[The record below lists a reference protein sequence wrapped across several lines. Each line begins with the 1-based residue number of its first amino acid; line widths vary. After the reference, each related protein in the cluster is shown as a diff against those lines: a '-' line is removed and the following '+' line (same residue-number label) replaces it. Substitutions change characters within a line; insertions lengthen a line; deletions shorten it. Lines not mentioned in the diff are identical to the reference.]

1 MSFFGEL
8 KRRNVAKV
16 AVLYIVASWLILQ
29 VTDVLAS
36 LLPVPEWTGSFVFVL
51 LAIGFPLVLIFS
63 WVYEL
68 TPEGLKRER
77 EVDRSQSVTHQT
89 GRKINFLI
97 VLLLLL
103 EIGVVDGDRL
113 MPETQQPLP
122 AESSKQSEKTVT
134 EESSELAA
142 RKFVGPPVVA
152 VLPFKAAGSDDG
164 GFLAGGLHDD
174 LLTRL
179 AKLNAFKVISRT
191 SMMEYADTTKNMRQI
206 GEELG
211 AGYILEGGVQ
221 ARGTR
226 VRINAQLID
235 AAADEHMWAET
246 YDKDL
251 TPNNLFDVQ
260 AELAGAIA
268 RALERQLSAAELALV
283 SEVPTEN
290 MAAYNAYLRGL
301 RTYEEPGI
309 YVGTPE
315 DRDAVTAFEEAV
327 RLDPSFALAWA
338 ALATA
343 RIRAYCCDY
352 DPEQS
357 AAALEALDR
366 ARELQPGMLE
376 SELAWAEYLYR
387 VKNEYGL
394 ALETLEPLRD
404 QVAGNARA
412 LQLIAWLNRR
422 LGHYDVAYRTLQA
435 ALETQPRSPSIYLH
449 LIHYAWLV
457 DDCRAAADY
466 VDRLPSLAPEV
477 RATRVREAEYE
488 LECNG
493 DAKRAIDLLRNV
505 DFSRDVSGIS
515 VAITAGW
522 HERDAEFL
530 LSIFDTEYTGPTPE
544 VPILRQLGLAEVY
557 MSLTP
562 NEDLA
567 ERALDRA
574 AKLLDDY
581 GADHDL
587 AQGTGFAFMNM
598 FYQSLIGDQA
608 EARRWIEEHKQRYRR
623 DAKGDVA
630 GEADNRF
637 LYALNFARAGL
648 QDEAIEELGQ
658 MLERPGG
665 HRFPYVDNIRAF
677 EVLQDHPVY
686 IALREQFG
694 QQTDP
699 GQ

>member
-1 MSFFGEL
+1 MSIFEEL
-8 KRRNVAKV
+8 KRRNVVKV
-16 AVLYIVASWLILQ
+16 AVLYVIASWLILQ
-29 VTDVLAS
+29 VADVLFPNLGAPDWAFG
-36 LLPVPEWTGSFVFVL
+36 LVL
-51 LAIGFPLVLIFS
+51 GIVILFFFPVLIFA

-68 TPEGLKRER
+68 TPEGLKREKD
-77 EVDRSQSVTHQT
+77 VDHNQSVTHET
-89 GRKINFLI
+89 GRKINVLI
-97 VLLLLL
+97 IAMLALA
-103 EIGVVDGDRL
+103 IGVVVVDRL
-113 MPETQQPLP
+113 MPERDRLFET
-122 AESSKQSEKTVT
+122 ESISELEKTAPA
-134 EESSELAA
+134 ESSELAA

-290 MAAYNAYLRGL
+290 MAAYNAYLQGL
-301 RTYEEPGI
+301 QTYEEPGI

-315 DRDAVTAFEEAV
+315 DREAVTAFEEAV
-327 RLDPSFALAWA
+327 RLDPNFALAWA

-352 DPEQS
+352 EPEQS

-435 ALETQPRSPSIYLH
+435 ALETEPRNPSIYLH

-505 DFSRDVSGIS
+505 DFSRDVSGIG
-515 VAITAGW
+515 VAIQAAW
-522 HERDAEFL
+522 MARDDEFL
-530 LSIFDTEYTGPTPE
+530 LSRLGTEDL
-544 VPILRQLGLAEVY
+544 VPYPGWQVWRQLGLADVY
-557 MSLTP
+557 LTLQP
-562 NEDLA
+562 NQTMA
-567 ERALDRA
+567 ER
-574 AKLLDDY
+574 
-581 GADHDL
+581 
-587 AQGTGFAFMNM
+587 
-598 FYQSLIGDQA
+598 
-608 EARRWIEEHKQRYRR
+608 
-623 DAKGDVA
+623 
-630 GEADNRF
+630 
-637 LYALNFARAGL
+637 
-648 QDEAIEELGQ
+648 
-658 MLERPGG
+658 
-665 HRFPYVDNIRAF
+665 
-677 EVLQDHPVY
+677 
-686 IALREQFG
+686 
-694 QQTDP
+694 
-699 GQ
+699 